1 MLKQISILL
10 VALIFILASCNS
22 NDNEIIATDDTVTAT
37 IDLAVSVKASFYN
50 ATITWDLPSSQ
61 VTPDLTYDLRFNGE
75 ILVSG
80 ISPADESY
88 FIDGL
93 QMNTSYSV
101 DVIARNTFGESTA
114 SIAFFTL
121 DLADF
126 PAKTSKIRSFD
137 FGTQFD
143 VRNFNYNDDYS
154 LINSVNSS
162 TGGVYSFNYDSAAI
176 LTDVNFGLDF
186 TGQSISMMYEG
197 DSLRSVLL
205 RETDDFLFT
214 IKTTFVDI
222 VDPESYTATVRELDW
237 ETEEVLSEVTH
248 SINLS
253 LDSDDRVV
261 YYKFTPSDGTPSTVV
276 EFEYEGDNLS
286 KMVINGNES
295 EALIFKYDSNPNYF
309 KDFPGFPSQFR
320 LDTYDLSA
328 FLSNQLIYIPQLMF
342 FNNQNNLIAKT
353 VGGVVVNEIAY
364 EYDELGFPSKILPQT
379 NNSTKREHRIEYV
392 NLD

>member
-162 TGGVYSFNYDSAAI
+162 TGGVYSFN
-176 LTDVNFGLDF
+176 
-186 TGQSISMMYEG
+186 
-197 DSLRSVLL
+197 R
-205 RETDDFLFT
+205 
-214 IKTTFVDI
+214 K
-222 VDPESYTATVRELDW
+222 
-237 ETEEVLSEVTH
+237 
-248 SINLS
+248 
-253 LDSDDRVV
+253 
-261 YYKFTPSDGTPSTVV
+261 
-276 EFEYEGDNLS
+276 
-286 KMVINGNES
+286 
-295 EALIFKYDSNPNYF
+295 
-309 KDFPGFPSQFR
+309 
-320 LDTYDLSA
+320 
-328 FLSNQLIYIPQLMF
+328 
-342 FNNQNNLIAKT
+342 
-353 VGGVVVNEIAY
+353 
-364 EYDELGFPSKILPQT
+364 
-379 NNSTKREHRIEYV
+379 
-392 NLD
+392 